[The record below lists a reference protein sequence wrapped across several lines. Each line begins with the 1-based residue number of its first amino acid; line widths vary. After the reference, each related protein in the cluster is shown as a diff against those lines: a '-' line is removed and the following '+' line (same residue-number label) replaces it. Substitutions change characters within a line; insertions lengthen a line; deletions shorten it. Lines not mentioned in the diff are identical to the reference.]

1 MKSQI
6 CNIRKKRIAQSVF
19 VLIVLLIFVIAGCV
33 MGPKLT
39 PEDRKRD
46 IQFLA
51 DWARDYSPLVELNEK
66 HKGTPSYEVLL
77 PKYVE
82 FAEQAQSNEEFYQ
95 VVWGYFSVI
104 GASGHAYLHPDNN
117 MKWAS
122 VGSLLGICKYGIT
135 PWQFQQARY
144 WPKLAG
150 NLSTRAHPPFQV
162 EGKEG
167 RYFTGDDW
175 QYEGTTISK
184 GSEILKVNG
193 LTCSRYLDFIKEN
206 TSLKYDAYPKGRA
219 DYFLMIIDEGPSF
232 KGWRVDFGLTDGSV
246 LEAFVPKVKGFP
258 ASKEEKVR
266 TAEPKTNCM
275 CLELADDIGY
285 IRIKSFMGS
294 PLDFL
299 FKQFI
304 KKDRK
309 KIKAFLERSGG
320 KYEKLIIDVRN
331 NSGGDPVYFYDNL
344 IRPFL
349 DQSVT
354 YKHTVG
360 LKRRFLKDTKPSVLR
375 ELRKALVPKYVINIK
390 EVMPPEGFDNKKW
403 IFYEIRRR
411 LEPTK
416 PYTFNGEIFILI
428 NAGCFSA
435 CDDYANTIKRIGI
448 ATLAGQRTGG
458 AGGIGYCMTP
468 FVRLP
473 QSGMVFALDIHL
485 PLNPDG
491 SFTALHG
498 LEPDIELPDADPPK
512 SITKEYLLKDMW
524 IQKIINDL

>member
-1 MKSQI
+1 MKNQI
-6 CNIRKKRIAQSVF
+6 CSIRKKHIAQSVF
-19 VLIVLLIFVIAGCV
+19 VFIVLLIFVIAGC
-33 MGPKLT
+33 MTAPKLT

-66 HKGTPSYEVLL
+66 HKGTLSYEALL

-104 GASGHAYLHPDNN
+104 GASGHAYLLPDSPL
-117 MKWAS
+117 KWAS

-175 QYEGTTISK
+175 QYNGTTIPK

-193 LTCSRYLDFIKEN
+193 MNCSCYLDFIKEN
-206 TSLKYDAYPKGRA
+206 TSLKYDAYPKGWA
-219 DYFLMIIDEGPSF
+219 DYFLMIIDEGPAH
-232 KGWRVDFGLTDGSV
+232 KGWQVDFGLSDGSM
-246 LEAFVPKVKGFP
+246 LEAFVPKVEGFP
-258 ASKEEKVR
+258 ASKEVKVH
-266 TAEPKTNCM
+266 TIEPKANCT
-275 CLELADDIGY
+275 CLELADDVGY

-354 YKHTVG
+354 YGHTVG
-360 LKRRFLKDTKPSVLR
+360 LKRRFLEDTKPSVLR
-375 ELRKALVPKYVINIK
+375 ELRKVMVPKYVTDIK
-390 EVMPPEGFDNKKW
+390 EVKPPEGFDNKKW
-403 IFYEIRRR
+403 IFYEITRR
-411 LEPTK
+411 LAPTK

-448 ATLAGQRTGG
+448 ATLAGRTTGG

-498 LEPDIELPDADPPK
+498 LEPDIGLPDADPPK
-512 SITKEYLLKDMW
+512 SITKEDLLKDMW